1 MYSLLE
7 TTRLLGTATNYQPQH
22 RVSHLTFTQERADGA
37 VAGQMAK
44 YLGKALNKTT
54 SISELVTQ
62 PGFKWKNR
70 GSMVFIGD
78 KNVRTRSPLQVTQL
92 TDRRW

>member
-1 MYSLLE
+1 M
-7 TTRLLGTATNYQPQH
+7 AT
-22 RVSHLTFTQERADGA
+22 
-37 VAGQMAK
+37 

-54 SISELVTQ
+54 SMSELVTQ

-78 KNVRTRSPLQVTQL
+78 KNVRTTSLSREEVIDVQAMVDASKASGF
-92 TDRRW
+92 RARFAG

>member
-1 MYSLLE
+1 LVTM
-7 TTRLLGTATNYQPQH
+7 RLQGTVINYQPQR
-22 RVSHLTFTQERADGA
+22 RVRSLSSWDDQANSE

-44 YLGKALNKTT
+44 YLGKALNKT
-54 SISELVTQ
+54 SAISELVTQ

-78 KNVRTRSPLQVTQL
+78 KNVRTVPLL
-92 TDRRW
+92 REDGTDE